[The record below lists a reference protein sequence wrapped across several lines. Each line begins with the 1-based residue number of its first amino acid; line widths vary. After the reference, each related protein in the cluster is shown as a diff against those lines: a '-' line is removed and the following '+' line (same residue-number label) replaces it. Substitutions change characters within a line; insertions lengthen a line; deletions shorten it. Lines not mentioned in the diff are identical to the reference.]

1 RFLIGQGFENESI
14 NSIVVG
20 QDSFGKKIKIIDVLR
35 YVCKDISIYQG
46 FTIHSNFNLNQNIVK
61 VKPMPFKGFRLTKK
75 DDTGYISKIAFSENW
90 SCKNSKD
97 INEVFYDLYNSDSN
111 VFNTLISNNGGIDTY
126 KGQIYYNTIDKQ
138 YIYPLSLFHSVYL
151 DADNEYQ
158 LSLFKNRQL
167 RNGFLNKIIFKL
179 RGGTDAENQELN
191 EKVKSFM
198 GVDSDTALVLL
209 DEIND
214 SNSLEGKNSFI
225 TEKIE
230 TNIQD
235 GLFEKW
241 QTEIINN
248 IRKAARNIP
257 QDLFDFEN
265 SKLGTTSGEAISQSV
280 AFYNAMTKD
289 DRAFISNCFREL
301 FSNFDNEIL
310 ANNENWEIAE
320 ISLSQDTKKN
330 TIKDKRAES
339 QAVLRGSVGGVQA
352 ILQIQQ
358 SVSQGLTDGESAI
371 AILQE
376 IFGVSKKVAEQMI
389 GSPKPIEEIIEETNT
404 QNPI

>member
-1 RFLIGQGFENESI
+1 MRLDLVEIDKPLSTELNPRIKYNADLKIYNFGEKNDYPEIIESIINNSITSRAVADMYARFLIGQGFENESI
-14 NSIVVG
+14 NSIKVG
-20 QDSFGKKIKIIDVLR
+20 QDAFGKDIKVIDVLR
-35 YVCKDISIYQG
+35 YVCKDLSLYQG
-46 FTIHSNFNLNQNIVK
+46 FTIHTNFNLNQKIVK

-75 DDTGYISKIAFSENW
+75 DDTGYISKIAFAENW
-90 SCKNSKD
+90 CIKNSKD
-97 INEVFYDLYNSDSN
+97 INEVFYDLFNLSPN
-111 VFNTLISNNGGIDTY
+111 VFESLIANTTGGIDTY

-179 RGGTDAENQELN
+179 RGGTDEENRELN

-214 SNSLEGKNSFI
+214 SNSLEGKNSFV

-235 GLFEKW
+235 GLFETW
-241 QTEIINN
+241 QEEIINN
-248 IRKAARNIP
+248 IRKSARNIP

-289 DRAFISNCFREL
+289 DRAFVSNCFKEL

-310 ANNENWEIAE
+310 ANNENWNI
-320 ISLSQDTKKN
+320 N
-330 TIKDKRAES
+330 P
-339 QAVLRGSVGGVQA
+339 
-352 ILQIQQ
+352 
-358 SVSQGLTDGESAI
+358 LT
-371 AILQE
+371 L
-376 IFGVSKKVAEQMI
+376 M
-389 GSPKPIEEIIEETNT
+389 
-404 QNPI
+404 